1 MTVKC
6 SADRFRGIVNPY
18 TGEPVEVK
26 MLVRERGTPLFFA
39 PDTYSTADFFPTAAQ
54 ALDMWDRVDGVG
66 GMKPRTSLKCAYTG
80 EDLRV
85 EEVPGVGFHL
95 VGGFNPKALA
105 SDEEFLYLATMRDG
119 KAARP
124 KPAPCRVEAPPEE
137 FTHTP
142 GEGDE
147 ELEPTDEARKVAEA
161 VVMQHKDALGLKKRT
176 SVSASGKGRR

>member
-1 MTVKC
+1 M
-6 SADRFRGIVNPY
+6 S
-18 TGEPVEVK
+18 
-26 MLVRERGTPLFFA
+26 
-39 PDTYSTADFFPTAAQ
+39 DTI
-54 ALDMWDRVDGVG
+54 
-66 GMKPRTSLKCAYTG
+66 MKGYG
-80 EDLRV
+80 EDVFSEKAIRKFL
-85 EEVPGVGFHL
+85 
-95 VGGFNPKALA
+95 PKQVAAKL
-105 SDEEFLYLATMRDG
+105 LATMRDG

-161 VVMQHKDALGLKKRT
+161 VVLEHKDALGLKKRT